1 MVIENIFVP
10 HFFKRMPP
18 SFANTIQVDCPEDV
32 AAYIHRVGRTARF
45 TSEGNSLLF
54 LLPSEREMLTKLQS
68 AESKIPIHLRKVKL
82 FHS

>member
-1 MVIENIFVP
+1 MDIENIFVQ
-10 HFFKRMPP
+10 HFFKRIPP
-18 SFANTIQVDCPEDV
+18 SFTTTMQVDCPEDV